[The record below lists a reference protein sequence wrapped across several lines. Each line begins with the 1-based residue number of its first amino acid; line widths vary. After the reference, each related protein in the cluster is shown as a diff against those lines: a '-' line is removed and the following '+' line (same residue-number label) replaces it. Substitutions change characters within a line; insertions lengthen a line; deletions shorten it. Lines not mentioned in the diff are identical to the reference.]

1 MRKKKIMEVF
11 VQRLIGGRNRKG
23 FTQTELAKELGVHLR
38 SIQNWEGGL
47 TEPRGKDLRKLS
59 TVLGM
64 SIPFMYGLDEK
75 DPPAGKPGWFRPDE
89 KGWEVRQLAHEYL
102 DKVLDTCHG
111 DKHRLTWTYVELQRR
126 LPLPSSGAAA
136 AAGELLSGA
145 KASARR
151 RGRASS
157 R

>member
-1 MRKKKIMEVF
+1 MEVF

-59 TVLGM
+59 HVLGM
-64 SIPFMYGLDEK
+64 SIPFLYGMDEEEG
-75 DPPAGKPGWFRPDE
+75 AGKGFRIE
-89 KGWEVRQLAHEYL
+89 EVGGEVRQRAHEYL
-102 DKVLDTCHG
+102 EKVLDACHG
-111 DKHRLTWTYVELQRR
+111 DRDREAWTLVELKKR
-126 LPLPSSGAAA
+126 LPVPSSGADAV
-136 AAGELLSGA
+136 AGELLSKA
-145 KASARR
+145 KASGRR
-151 RGRASS
+151 RGRGSS